1 MICSPSMGNGV
12 HFSNILFYFI
22 DGLLVPLSFFSQMLS
37 LLSMMSDLVFMVF
50 LQGASCSLVGAGKYR
65 PSSVCSLFP
74 KAPPASCVALPPQ
87 TLSHIL
93 AANTRTVR
101 SLLNVSG
108 GTEIPQWCQ
117 YPSLYIYKIV
127 NKLIN
132 RQKFC
137 IIPFLPQLLF
147 LFHIP

>member
-1 MICSPSMGNGV
+1 MGNGV

-108 GTEIPQWCQ
+108 GTEIPQ
-117 YPSLYIYKIV
+117 
-127 NKLIN
+127 
-132 RQKFC
+132 
-137 IIPFLPQLLF
+137 
-147 LFHIP
+147 